1 MRVTLLA
8 AGSRGDT
15 QPYLAVGLALKQA
28 GCTVRVAASEAFKAA
43 IKALELEFYPVGGN
57 VVSEVAG
64 DSSLQKAMQADN
76 PLKVIK
82 SFNTL
87 KAFALQ
93 KGFYDACLGSDAI
106 IYHPGAVIGYFAAR
120 ALGKKIQGENGAKRA
135 AEIIVGCLEPE
146 RLNVRS

>member
-1 MRVTLLA
+1 M
-8 AGSRGDT
+8 
-15 QPYLAVGLALKQA
+15 GLALKQA
-28 GCTVRVAASEAFKAA
+28 GYTVRVAASETFKDA

-87 KAFALQ
+87 KAHAFALQ

-106 IYHPGAVIGYFAAR
+106 IYHPGTAIGYFAAR